1 MILSFKKPLKKA
13 AKLLDIIENT
23 SDTVLYVQDET
34 KIRVE
39 SNNYRSWSPIGQPPV
54 IERNG
59 ARQGVNIIG
68 ATEIS
73 KNYDSVVNIYSSDE
87 RITSV
92 EIIEFLKDI
101 LDANK
106 DKKVFII
113 WDNARIHTSKAVEE
127 FIQYHEDD
135 LFILNLPPYSPM
147 LNPQE
152 NVWNKLKS
160 FFYEYKAR
168 PSIDKIKDFI
178 SGYFNHMNSN
188 KSEVR
193 SLVNGRSYYK

>member
-1 MILSFKKPLKKA
+1 M
-13 AKLLDIIENT
+13 
-23 SDTVLYVQDET
+23 
-34 KIRVE
+34 
-39 SNNYRSWSPIGQPPV
+39 
-54 IERNG
+54 
-59 ARQGVNIIG
+59 
-68 ATEIS
+68 
-73 KNYDSVVNIYSSDE
+73 NIYSSDE

-92 EIIEFLKDI
+92 EIIKFLKNI
-101 LDANK
+101 LDVNK

-127 FIQYHEDD
+127 FINQHQDK

-178 SGYFNHMNSN
+178 MDYFNHMNSN
-188 KSEVR
+188 KSETK